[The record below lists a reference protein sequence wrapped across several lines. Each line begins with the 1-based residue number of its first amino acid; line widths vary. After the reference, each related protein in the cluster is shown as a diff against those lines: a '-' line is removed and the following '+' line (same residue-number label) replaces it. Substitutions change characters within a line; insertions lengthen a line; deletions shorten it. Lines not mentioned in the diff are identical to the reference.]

1 MPYRAERWSIAAALV
16 VVGGATVVVMAATGG
31 ATGGKSAVAP
41 AQSAAVGPQQGSKRL
56 TQPFPSPRTGAAM
69 AYDAFRHEVV
79 LFGGLSGPDSSP
91 ALSDTWTLQ
100 GRQWTKRDPVIRPGP
115 LAFGH
120 MVYDDRTHSCM
131 LIWPGS
137 GGGPTATWSWNGTS
151 WIRFPDV
158 PLGAT
163 EILQAVA
170 SDPTTGHV
178 LLISLVGAAND
189 GSPSQ
194 TRTWTWDGGTWAL
207 RQPLH
212 SLPVSGS
219 LLTLASVGASA
230 QGRLGRGIV
239 AVFGAAD
246 ANLPPQT
253 WVWDGSTWSQALAA
267 TTPPD
272 DPLGTTMAEDPSTE
286 ELVLIAG
293 SPAGGNGSTWV
304 WDGTGWHQAGA
315 APLVNSGDSGET
327 AMSDGASAHA
337 MLIGERSPDSQSTEF
352 DVLWTFDGHG
362 WVTDRPA

>member
-1 MPYRAERWSIAAALV
+1 MPYRAERWSVAAALV
-16 VVGGATVVVMAATGG
+16 MVGGVIVVVMTATGV

-41 AQSAAVGPQQGSKRL
+41 AQSEAVGPQQGPERL

-79 LFGGLSGPDSSP
+79 LFGGLSGPDPNP
-91 ALSDTWTLQ
+91 ALSDTWTLH
-100 GRQWTKRDPVIRPGP
+100 GRQWTKRDPVTRPGP

-120 MVYDDRTHSCM
+120 MVYDDRSHNC
-131 LIWPGS
+131 LLVWPGT

-158 PLGAT
+158 PLGAD
-163 EILQAVA
+163 EILQAVV
-170 SDPTTGHV
+170 SDPTTGHA
-178 LLISLVGAAND
+178 LLISVVGASG

-194 TRTWTWDGGTWAL
+194 SHTWTWDGRTWAL
-207 RQPLH
+207 RRPVRP
-212 SLPVSGS
+212 LPVSGTSTS
-219 LLTLASVGASA
+219 LTSIGAGA
-230 QGRLGRGIV
+230 AGRLRPGIL
-239 AVFGAAD
+239 AVFGETD
-246 ANLPPQT
+246 GSLPVQT
-253 WVWDGSTWSQALAA
+253 WVWDGSTWSQQVGA

-272 DPLGTTMAEDPSTE
+272 DPLGTTMTEDPTNE
-286 ELVLIAG
+286 EGVLIAG

-304 WDGTGWHQAGA
+304 WDGTAWHQAGA

-337 MLIGERSPDSQSTEF
+337 ILIGERSPDSQSTEF